1 VIRFFKSVPVISRDQ
16 IVQNISSRRRMVRT
30 TTRYDMSSVY
40 NHALDIAVPFA
51 MGKRFGAAVGAA
63 FVVVAISFIV
73 FGRSD
78 VGMGA
83 VYTHKAFWIVLGVA
97 AFLCFVLYD
106 PTNSIL
112 WEQMNAVARKD
123 RGLKDDEGNFEC
135 VTDEQWSA
143 FVMRLTGSAAAKI
156 ICHDG
161 QSVAL
166 VAAPSVEGKGGVYDE
181 VLAEMRQEKVMA
193 SVANKGPAPD
203 KRVPGT
209 CPSCGTPL
217 PFRGCRGLLARCQ
230 RCGQRFE

>member
-1 VIRFFKSVPVISRDQ
+1 MIRRFKSVPVISQDKT
-16 IVQNISSRRRMVRT
+16 VQNVRPRTRIVT
-30 TTRYDMSSVY
+30 TMTRYDMSSVY
-40 NHALDIAVPFA
+40 NHALDIVIPFA
-51 MGKRFGAAVGAA
+51 PGKRFGAAVGAA
-63 FVVVAISFIV
+63 FAVVAISFIM

-78 VGMGA
+78 VGMSA
-83 VYTHKAFWIVLGVA
+83 VFTHKAFWIVLGVA

-123 RGLKDDEGNFEC
+123 RGLKDDEGSFEC

-166 VAAPSVEGKGGVYDE
+166 VAAPPVEGKGGVYDE
-181 VLAEMRQEKVMA
+181 VLAEMRQEKMMA

-203 KRVPGT
+203 KPVPGT
-209 CPSCGTPL
+209 CPSCGMPL
-217 PFRGCRGLLARCQ
+217 PLGGVRGLLASCQ